1 MEDNKMKITMNRT
14 DKQLT
19 ASIEGSIDTVTSPD
33 LEKQLTESWDDITD
47 LILDFSK
54 VDYISSAGLRFMITA
69 SRHMEDV
76 DGQMTIR
83 HVNDDVKEVFDM
95 TGFDQLLNIE

>member
-1 MEDNKMKITMNRT
+1 MKITMNRT